1 MREKNAGSAN
11 PTCAAVSAT
20 EAVPLERIS
29 CAFDILYLMMY
40 SFGERPVLRLKSSKK
55 REELA
60 QKLHA
65 ESKTDAAER
74 LAEILVGIGA
84 EA

>member
-20 EAVPLERIS
+20 EAVLLERIS

-55 REELA
+55 RDRPYPMY
-60 QKLHA
+60 
-65 ESKTDAAER
+65 STS
-74 LAEILVGIGA
+74 AEIETLCA
-84 EA
+84 